1 MNENPYYV
9 SHEVKFNL
17 QKSTTRATYTFAQVK
32 LNPEKTK
39 MTKTWNI
46 KMHHTSAKKKQIDA
60 VNNNQTLQ
68 NEMQNLKQKT
78 KHVTKN
84 LNVKND
90 INL

>member
-1 MNENPYYV
+1 
-9 SHEVKFNL
+9 
-17 QKSTTRATYTFAQVK
+17 
-32 LNPEKTK
+32 
-39 MTKTWNI
+39 
-46 KMHHTSAKKKQIDA
+46 MHHTSAKKKQIDA